1 MSETQL
7 KSPVAD
13 VREEIVN
20 PGGPLI
26 RVRNLTK
33 VFTAAKSRSWTL
45 FGSRPVPS
53 GFRAV
58 DDVSFQVDR
67 GQIFVIMGLS
77 GSGKSTII
85 RMLNQLIDASGGSIT
100 VDGKDVLAMDPAQLR
115 EYRNR
120 TINMVFQHFGLFPHK
135 SLLDNVAFGLKVR
148 GVDRPAREEKA
159 AEALALVGLGDRIHA
174 LPDQLSGGMRQR
186 VGLARALATDAEI
199 LLMDEP
205 FSALDP
211 LIRKDMQDLLVKLQ
225 RNFKKTI
232 IFVTHDLNEAMRLGD
247 RIMVM
252 KQGKMIQ
259 NGTALDLLDSPA
271 DPYIEKF
278 VAEVDRSKVLT
289 ARMLVEAARRGSP
302 PDTGTEVYEPAQAA
316 ASVET
321 IPRVSDTTLLNEM
334 LPTFATGAPCVE
346 VVELT
351 GTVIGRIRAQ
361 DVFAAMSPKEHDD
374 ES

>member
-7 KSPVAD
+7 KAPMAD
-13 VREEIVN
+13 VRGEIVN

-45 FGSRPVPS
+45 FGSRPVPL

-85 RMLNQLIDASGGSIT
+85 RMLNQLIDASGGSIA

-302 PDTGTEVYEPAQAA
+302 PDTGTEIYEQAPVA